1 MGGHGH
7 YDRFQTRSRFR
18 VPFLMPVQYAFLC
31 HAHPPHHLVER
42 IYAHWR
48 HAAAGVGTTS
58 QPRTLPAGR
67 RPVPTT
73 TRPDVPDFAPYAEH
87 PVSA

>member
-1 MGGHGH
+1 MGGHRH

-48 HAAAGVGTTS
+48 HAAAGVY
-58 QPRTLPAGR
+58 QPPNLPAGR

-73 TRPDVPDFAPYAEH
+73 TRPYAPYEPQSEH
-87 PVSA
+87 RVSA